1 MKRAGKKAVK
11 HISRPG
17 SEAYS
22 RIVEVLDK
30 LGGKSLELNLLE
42 ELRKRGIDLTLP
54 ELRHMLMR
62 LEIRDK
68 VRVLSLD
75 AERKVVELIKKL
87 SLIHI

>member
-1 MKRAGKKAVK
+1 MCIRD
-11 HISRPG
+11 R
-17 SEAYS
+17 
-22 RIVEVLDK
+22 
-30 LGGKSLELNLLE
+30 NLLE

-75 AERKVVELIKKL
+75 AERKVVELIKREEVE
-87 SLIHI
+87 H

>member
-1 MKRAGKKAVK
+1 MKRAGKKVVK
-11 HISRPG
+11 HVSRPG

-30 LGGKSLELNLLE
+30 LGGKSLESSLLE
-42 ELRKRGIDLTLP
+42 ELRKRGIDLTPP
-54 ELRHMLMR
+54 ELRYMLMK

-75 AERKVVELIKKL
+75 SERKVVELIKREEVE
-87 SLIHI
+87 H